1 MEINNMNQIDNN
13 MTIINKDSQFKRDSS
28 KISQESIQKM
38 ENNIIKSR
46 KNTKSDNYE
55 SNELRRSSI
64 FNSEE

>member
-1 MEINNMNQIDNN
+1 MNQIDNN